1 MSDTSESVEVKGIME
16 NRYSRQTLFKP
27 IGHDGQERLRR
38 AHVVVIGCGALGSP
52 IAEMLVRAGIGK
64 LTIADR
70 DYVEMSNLQRQQLFT
85 EQDALDGVPKVVA
98 ASKKLKE
105 IRQDCEIRAVLDH
118 VDGSLLEELIIDA
131 DIIMDATDNFETR
144 LLMNDVAW
152 KHGVPWIYGAC
163 VGSSG
168 TVFPFIPGRT
178 ACFRCLLPVLPAVNE
193 TCDTAGII
201 APAVQTV
208 AARQTAEAL
217 KWLTGN
223 EGAMMTKLL
232 HFDVWHNT
240 QVEAGIARLQ
250 NDQCETCGAAPTY
263 PSIHQPEGTNYA
275 VLCGR
280 ETVQVIPD
288 SGRSLSIQDG
298 EQVAKRLRSTYRV
311 SKYFI
316 EFHAEGYRCVLF
328 ENGRL
333 LIHGLKDRNEGRKL
347 YHQLFG

>member
-1 MSDTSESVEVKGIME
+1 ME

-27 IGHDGQERLRR
+27 IGQEGQQRLGQ

-98 ASKKLKE
+98 AARRLKE
-105 IRQDCEIRAVLDH
+105 IRQDCEIRTVLDH
-118 VDGSLLEELIIDA
+118 VDGSLLEELVKDA
-131 DIIMDATDNFETR
+131 AIIMDATDNFETR

-152 KHGVPWIYGAC
+152 KRGIPWIYGAC

-168 TVFPFIPGRT
+168 TVFPFIPRKT

-223 EGAMMTKLL
+223 EDAMMTKLL

-250 NDQCETCGAAPTY
+250 NDQCETCGAEPTY
-263 PSIHQPEGTNYA
+263 PSIQQTEGTNYA

-280 ETVQVIPD
+280 ETVQVIPA
-288 SGRSLSIQDG
+288 SNRRLSIQDG
-298 EQVAKRLRSTYRV
+298 ERVAKRLGSTYRTT
-311 SKYFI
+311 KYFI

-333 LIHGLKDRNEGRKL
+333 LIHGLRDRHEGRKL